1 MTLDALNVF
10 SVFICLMEMY
20 INSCVFI
27 KNPLNMISNHCCS
40 SRTSEYNK
48 CLKN

>member
-20 INSCVFI
+20 INSCVLTYFHQESF
-27 KNPLNMISNHCCS
+27 KHDF
-40 SRTSEYNK
+40 
-48 CLKN
+48 